1 MVMNALSGTEL
12 SSLVGAFPVAEAVT
26 RVVTNDAVNS
36 GYRHLVLAA
45 AAPATGALPGQF
57 FNLLCPA
64 SGSDQPFLRRPMSVY
79 RADPIGGRIEFLYK
93 VTGSGTRG
101 LATLRP
107 GDPFNVVGPLG
118 IGFSLDPRWKNI
130 VVVGR
135 GVGLATLAP
144 LAEFAA
150 GRGVG
155 VTAILSARSPEFVM
169 SVERFEAAGART
181 IAVTDAEGTS
191 DPAHVR
197 SLLDELIRSRRA
209 DAFFTCGSNRLMLLL
224 QALGRAHAI
233 PGQVAVEQ
241 QMACGLGMCV
251 CCVRSFNVGNDVVHR
266 RVCIEGPVFDLQ
278 EATSW

>member
-1 MVMNALSGTEL
+1 MNVLSGIGL
-12 SSLVGAFPVAEAVT
+12 SSSAGAFPVAEAVT
-26 RVVTNDAVNS
+26 RVVANEAVNS
-36 GYRHLVLAA
+36 GYRHLVLEAT
-45 AAPATGALPGQF
+45 APATGALPGQF

-79 RADPIGGRIEFLYK
+79 RADPLGDRIEFLYK

-101 LATLRP
+101 LATLRT

-118 IGFSLDPRWKNI
+118 VGFSLDPLWKHI

-150 GRGVG
+150 ARGVG

-191 DPAHVR
+191 DPEHVR
-197 SLLDELIRSRRA
+197 SLLDDLIRSGRA

-224 QALGRAHAI
+224 QSLGRAHAI